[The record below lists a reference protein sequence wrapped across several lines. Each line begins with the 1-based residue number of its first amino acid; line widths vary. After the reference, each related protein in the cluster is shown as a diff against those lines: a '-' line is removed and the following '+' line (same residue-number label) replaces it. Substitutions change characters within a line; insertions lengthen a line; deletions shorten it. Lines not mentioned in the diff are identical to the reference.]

1 MEKPQ
6 DCFVKVGQIN
16 TRYWTMGSHHSP
28 IILIHGI
35 GGNVESW
42 LPNFQAL
49 AAKHR
54 VYALDLLGHG
64 LTDKPLDVSYDVLSL
79 AQFVKGFIAVLGID
93 HAHLVGH
100 SLGGGVALQ
109 FALTF
114 PSAIDRLVL
123 VASAGLGREAALA
136 LRISSLPLLGE
147 YLTRPS
153 LSGTKQSMQS
163 IIFDPTL
170 VTDDL
175 VEQNYRLALLPD
187 AQKAFLKTLRAV
199 GDMSGQKQN
208 FYAPIVAGLP
218 TLRRPVMVVWGY

>member
-64 LTDKPLDVSYDVLSL
+64 LTDKPLDLHVHY
-79 AQFVKGFIAVLGID
+79 
-93 HAHLVGH
+93 
-100 SLGGGVALQ
+100 
-109 FALTF
+109 
-114 PSAIDRLVL
+114 R
-123 VASAGLGREAALA
+123 
-136 LRISSLPLLGE
+136 
-147 YLTRPS
+147 YL
-153 LSGTKQSMQS
+153 
-163 IIFDPTL
+163 L
-170 VTDDL
+170 VTMD
-175 VEQNYRLALLPD
+175 VVSPYLLYTIC
-187 AQKAFLKTLRAV
+187 L
-199 GDMSGQKQN
+199 
-208 FYAPIVAGLP
+208 
-218 TLRRPVMVVWGY
+218 